1 MAIVRINFNT
11 FEDGEEYKFRLADE
25 ANRNLKVFF
34 TMLSSYWQ
42 STIDGPNYA
51 RELKAMSI
59 ELARLRMALEEIRTD
74 TFYASTRSEF
84 LFQVLTQALFPKKA
98 PNPEFSDLDF
108 RAFLRNV
115 LEIYFKGS
123 IPDSIKKAVQLLV
136 GDNGV
141 VITEYFKEARK
152 PGSGF
157 DISDQFGFGVD
168 VIMDSPGDIDVFLA
182 EKNIRVLL
190 NIIRPA
196 HTLYR
201 LRFILSDEY
210 FGNQDPDQ
218 PPDAIGINA
227 KIVDSFDF
235 VLSCYDYEDFRKFIS
250 GVEGVD
256 TFGSKKPVS
265 VIAED
270 HSSDF

>member
-11 FEDGEEYKFRLADE
+11 FEDGEEYRFRLADE

-34 TMLSSYWQ
+34 TLLSSYWQ

-59 ELARLRMALEEIRTD
+59 ELARLRLALDDIRRD
-74 TFYASTRSEF
+74 TYYASTRSEF
-84 LFQVLTQALFPKKA
+84 LYQVLTQALFPKRI
-98 PNPEFSDLDF
+98 PSPGLDDLDF
-108 RAFLRNV
+108 RDFLLKV

-123 IPDSIKKAVQLLV
+123 IPDSMKAAVQLLV
-136 GDNGV
+136 GDSEV
-141 VITEYFKEARK
+141 VITEYFLEARK

-168 VIMDSPGDIDVFLA
+168 VIMGSPGDVDVFLA
-182 EKNIRVLL
+182 DRNIRLLL

-196 HTLYR
+196 HTLFR
-201 LRFILSDEY
+201 LRYVIGDE
-210 FGNQDPDQ
+210 FLGNQDPDQ
-218 PPDAIGINA
+218 PSDATGFNA
-227 KIVDSFDF
+227 KVLDSFDF
-235 VLSCYDYEDFRKFIS
+235 VLDCYDYEDFRRFVE

-256 TFGSKKPVS
+256 LLGVKRPKS
-265 VIAED
+265 VVAED
-270 HSSDF
+270 HSGDF